1 MRVYVNIYK
10 FYVSLCVYV
19 RNNYF
24 GTVKKTQRKLR
35 ITQPARNYHD
45 AFARNVRSRRV
56 FREFSLPR
64 GKKPYTR
71 KRYAPLTA
79 VCVTAQNKV
88 VTGGRIF
95 TEKLRLVREQ
105 NSG

>member
-1 MRVYVNIYK
+1 MNIYK
-10 FYVSLCVYV
+10 FYGKLCVYV

-35 ITQPARNYHD
+35 IAQPARNYHD

-64 GKKPYTR
+64 GEQPYAS
-71 KRYAPLTA
+71 KWYAPLSA
-79 VCVTAQNKV
+79 VRVTAQNKV

-95 TEKLRLVREQ
+95 SEILRLVRKQ
-105 NSG
+105 YFW